1 MSKLAEILRTLRDDE
16 TVVFSPRGLVDGIKI
31 VAYKD
36 SDKSTGPCRVSRVVA
51 HLVMDLSIIEEPEA
65 IELKDMLT
73 KLREYAEGK
82 TDADNANS

>member
-1 MSKLAEILRTLRDDE
+1 
-16 TVVFSPRGLVDGIKI
+16 
-31 VAYKD
+31 
-36 SDKSTGPCRVSRVVA
+36 VSRVVT

-82 TDADNANS
+82 DC